1 MVLLNKT
8 ANIIVWESVK
18 TAFSTAWK
26 MSKYGVYS
34 VPHFPASGLNT
45 EKISQFSPNTVK
57 YGPEKTPYL
66 DTFHTTF
73 ILRNVTL

>member
-1 MVLLNKT
+1 
-8 ANIIVWESVK
+8 
-18 TAFSTAWK
+18 

-57 YGPEKTPYL
+57 YGPEKNSVFGHFSHNVHFEKCNSVSYGLIL
-66 DTFHTTF
+66 DVKLMKEIDH
-73 ILRNVTL
+73 